1 MASFP
6 KNEANMLILGREM
19 VDGFKAKVDVFPSPP
34 VGPEALENALEA
46 CMKAKEAAIEAQAAA
61 EQATAAKN
69 AAFAALADKMK
80 VDLRYAEDAVNY
92 DDAQL
97 RSIGWGGRKSATRL
111 AAPGQ
116 ARNLAVKEKGEGSI
130 GLGWTRPAE
139 GGKVNAYR
147 IQRRERAE
155 GSPWALVGMSMGTES
170 LLSDQPRG
178 KELEYCV
185 IAANKAGDGPM
196 GNTVTV
202 ML

>member
-6 KNEANMLILGREM
+6 KSESSMLILGREM
-19 VDGFKAKVDVFPSPP
+19 ADGLKAKVDVFPNPP
-34 VGPEALENALEA
+34 IAPADLENALEE
-46 CMKAKEAAIEAQAAA
+46 CMKAKEAAIEAQTAA
-61 EQATAAKN
+61 EQATTAKN
-69 AAFAALADKMK
+69 AAFEAFAEKMK
-80 VDLRYAEDAVNY
+80 VDLRYAEDTVNH

-97 RSIGWGGRKSATRL
+97 RAIGWGGRKPATPM

-116 ARNLAVKEKGEGSI
+116 ARNLAMKEKGDGSI

-155 GSPWALVGMSMGTES
+155 GSPWALVGMSMGPES

-185 IAANKAGDGPM
+185 IAANKAGDGSM
-196 GNTVTV
+196 SNTVTV
-202 ML
+202 VL

>member
-19 VDGFKAKVDVFPSPP
+19 IDGFKAKTDIFPSPP
-34 VGPEALENALEA
+34 IGPETLDRAMEE
-46 CMKAKEAAIEAQAAA
+46 CIKAKEAAIEAQAVA
-61 EQATAAKN
+61 EQATIMKN
-69 AAFAALADKMK
+69 EAFAALAEKMK
-80 VDLRYAEDAVNY
+80 VDLRYAEGAVNY

-97 RSIGWGGRKSATRL
+97 RAIGWGGRKPATPL
-111 AAPGQ
+111 AVPGQ
-116 ARNLAVKEKGEGSI
+116 ARNLTVKEKGEGSVR
-130 GLGWTRPAE
+130 LGWMKPAE

-155 GSPWALVGMSMGTES
+155 GNHWGLAGMAMGTEV
-170 LLSDQPRG
+170 LLSEQPRG

-196 GNTVTV
+196 SNTMTV
-202 ML
+202 VL